1 VTVVRLAE
9 LQGFARLMVELPRFL
24 RGRIDRRQARR
35 MVADMTAGRAER
47 FLAKLQSAVFENPTS
62 PYGILC
68 RWAGCEFGDVTKL
81 VATDGVEGT
90 LEAMRRAGI
99 YVQWEELKGRSPI
112 VRGSQS
118 LKAPWAA
125 YNNPVSRSYAE
136 AESSGSSGRPATTT
150 IDLAN
155 DVETAPDWAI
165 LFEVHG
171 WLDQPLLF
179 WTPGHVGVVTRFLKC
194 SRFGKDMER
203 WFVMARMTTSGD
215 RLRSAIVHGYARWC
229 AGYPAPEPAP
239 LGDAGR
245 VLDYLYRRL
254 DEGARPVM
262 NTSPSAAALLAR
274 RAGER
279 GRELTGVS
287 FLLGAEPVTHARFA
301 TIEASGARAIATYGT
316 SEGSWI
322 GAQFPGATEPDEVLI
337 FRDAYA
343 VLPNPRLPGAGRSQ
357 PLLFTNLRAAA
368 PKVLLNA
375 ELGDNG
381 VLEPGHR
388 SPWADEFGYDL
399 RLHTI
404 RSLRKVTVW
413 GATFAVADLDHL
425 LEQVLPR
432 RFGGSHADYQL
443 IEEQDAAGTPIL
455 RLLVGPAVDPVDEA
469 AVRSVFLSE
478 LARLKS
484 SYGFMVQE
492 VVDMDGLRIE
502 RSPPQVSASGKV
514 LTVVTHR
521 AA

>member
-1 VTVVRLAE
+1 MRLDE
-9 LQGFARLMVELPRFL
+9 LRGFTRLILELPRFL
-24 RGRIDRRQARR
+24 RGRIDGRQARR
-35 MVADMTAGRAER
+35 MVGDMTARRAER
-47 FLAKLQSAVFENPTS
+47 FLAKLRSAVFDNPAS
-62 PYGILC
+62 PYGTLC
-68 RWAGCEFGDVTKL
+68 RWAGCEFGDVEKL
-81 VATDGVEGT
+81 VATDGVEGA

-112 VRGSQS
+112 VRGSKS
-118 LKAPWAA
+118 LDAPWAA

-136 AESSGSSGRPATTT
+136 ARSGGSSGRPATTT
-150 IDLAN
+150 VDLAN
-155 DVETAPDWAI
+155 DVEAAPDWAI
-165 LFEVHG
+165 LFDAHG

-179 WTPGHVGVVTRFLKC
+179 WTPGHVGVVSRFLKC

-203 WFVMARMTTSGD
+203 WFVMARMTTGGD
-215 RLRSAIVHGYARWC
+215 RLRAAIVHGYARWC
-229 AGYPAPEPAP
+229 AGYPPPEPAP

-274 RAGER
+274 LAGER

-316 SEGSWI
+316 SEGGWI
-322 GAQFPGATEPDEVLI
+322 GAQFPGAEEPDEVLI
-337 FRDAYA
+337 FREAYA
-343 VLPNPRLPGAGRSQ
+343 VLPNPRLPGDGPSQ
-357 PLLFTNLRAAA
+357 PLLFTNLRSAA

-375 ELGDNG
+375 ELGDSG
-381 VLEPGHR
+381 VLQPGRR
-388 SPWADEFGYDL
+388 SPWSEEFGYDL

-413 GATFAVADLDHL
+413 GSTFAVSDLDLL

-443 IEEQDAAGTPIL
+443 IEEQDSAGTPIL
-455 RLLVGPAVDPVDEA
+455 RLIVDPQAGAIDE
-469 AVRSVFLSE
+469 RELRTVFVAGLS
-478 LARLKS
+478 RLKS
-484 SYGFMVQE
+484 SYGFMAQE
-492 VVDMDGLRIE
+492 VMDMDGLRIE
-502 RSPPQVSASGKV
+502 RAPPRVSASGKV
-514 LTVVTHR
+514 LSVVTHR